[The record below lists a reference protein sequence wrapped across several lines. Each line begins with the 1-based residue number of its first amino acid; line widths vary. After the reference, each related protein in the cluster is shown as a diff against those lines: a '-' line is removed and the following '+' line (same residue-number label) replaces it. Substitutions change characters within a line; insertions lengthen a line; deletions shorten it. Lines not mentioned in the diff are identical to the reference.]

1 MLDVDAQ
8 TEYWNRIGPTK
19 PFSHPLA
26 IDRLSH
32 WLPASAQIVDIGCGY
47 GRTLNALASTGY
59 RRVVGV
65 DPAPAMAV
73 AARARGVPAPIIVG
87 DARFLP
93 LRDRCADAAL
103 LLAVLTCIPTDEGQR
118 GVLAEIRRILR
129 AGSLLYISDLWL
141 QTDRRNRARYDRDAE
156 RFGRYGVFALDE
168 GVVVRHH
175 DPAWIESLTAEF
187 STVELRPVN
196 VVTMNGNIA
205 NGFQWTGRT
214 LT

>member
-8 TEYWNRIGPTK
+8 TEYWNRVGPTK

-32 WLPASAQIVDIGCGY
+32 WLPVTRRLVDIGCGY
-47 GRTLNALASTGY
+47 GRTIQALASVGY
-59 RRVVGV
+59 QDLVGV

-73 AARARGVPAPIIVG
+73 ATRARGVLAPIIVG
-87 DARFLP
+87 DARCLP

-129 AGSLLYISDLWL
+129 PGGLLYISDLWL
-141 QTDRRNRARYDRDAE
+141 QTDRRNRARYDRDVG
-156 RFGRYGVFALDE
+156 RFGRYGVFALEE

-175 DPAWIESLTAEF
+175 DRAWIDALIAEF
-187 STVELRPVN
+187 STVELWPQDVA
-196 VVTMNGNIA
+196 TMSGNIA
-205 NGFQWTGRT
+205 SGFQWIGRT
-214 LT
+214 IF